1 MLRLFIV
8 VSIAF
13 AMLATACSK
22 NNDDNETV
30 FYGTWINNNA
40 PGDTLQ
46 FMRKNSK
53 NILRFNQSLNPG
65 MPLYLE
71 IEYRYKNGKLSAAV
85 FGSFEPI
92 RDIDSFTWIQ
102 QNKKFDVLGY
112 QLYLIMSST
121 VTHFTYTKV
130 N

>member
-1 MLRLFIV
+1 MPRLFIV
-8 VSIAF
+8 ALMAF
-13 AMLATACSK
+13 AMLAAACSK
-22 NNDDNETV
+22 KDDDNETV
-30 FYGTWINNNA
+30 LYGVWINSKA

-46 FMRKNSK
+46 FMLKNNR
-53 NILRFNQSLNPG
+53 NILRYNQSFNPA
-65 MPLYLE
+65 LSQYAE

-85 FGSFEPI
+85 FGSAASL

-112 QLYLIMSST
+112 QLYLFMASSAS
-121 VTHFTYTKV
+121 HFTYIKV